1 MQIMRS
7 KGKVFTLQIV
17 LLDFGTQPL
26 MVGKSSIKGSGL
38 HTCMLGIRFFTIK
51 TSMSGSKKA
60 TIIIIQGLLV
70 KFNSNNVNNAM
81 LIKAPR
87 AIVIH
92 VESLQ
97 CFSRCNGLVSYG
109 MKH

>member
-1 MQIMRS
+1 MRS
-7 KGKVFTLQIV
+7 KGKVFTLQTV

-38 HTCMLGIRFFTIK
+38 HKYMLEVRFFTIK

-60 TIIIIQGLLV
+60 TTIIVQGLLV
-70 KFNSNNVNNAM
+70 RFNSNNVNNAM
-81 LIKAPR
+81 LIKAR
-87 AIVIH
+87 AIFIH
-92 VESLQ
+92 VESLR
-97 CFSRCNGLVSYG
+97 CFSRYNGLVSYG